1 MEIVANAPAVFE
13 LLGFS
18 SPGFKTKKP
27 TGKGELVSQQILMV
41 LEGGLEPPQVALLD
55 P

>member
-1 MEIVANAPAVFE
+1 MGGGGSGED
-13 LLGFS
+13 LSL
-18 SPGFKTKKP
+18 KTKKP
-27 TGKGELVSQQILMV
+27 AGEGGLARNRILMV